1 MKTIVCLVLLCDQN
15 SFGRSKMVLVWPN
28 WFGLDHNDLVTTK
41 MKWSRPKWIGQVQ
54 IMIFYQNESHLVVTK
69 LLWSSPNWFGQTKTI
84 LDRPKQFWSHRR
96 TRHKWLDFIKSK
108 GFPYAPTFKILSI
121 LYVRLTSLSPQP
133 SQSIQELYN
142 VLQTENFTYSK
153 LELLLKSA
161 ALQHFRAFKHLNLT
175 WIGTTPAKK
184 SKD

>member
-1 MKTIVCLVLLCDQN
+1 MCKSYLFLTLSL
-15 SFGRSKMVLVWPN
+15 
-28 WFGLDHNDLVTTK
+28 
-41 MKWSRPKWIGQVQ
+41 
-54 IMIFYQNESHLVVTK
+54 
-69 LLWSSPNWFGQTKTI
+69 
-84 LDRPKQFWSHRR
+84 
-96 TRHKWLDFIKSK
+96 LDFINSK

-142 VLQTENFTYSK
+142 VLQTENFTYSN

-184 SKD
+184 SKDMQI